1 MNSDRLSGLQRAA
14 VLLMCLGEETA
25 ARVFDELSDEDI
37 HRLTGS
43 MATIAHIP
51 LSIKNSV
58 LQQYMDD
65 QQQSAGLYFKGN
77 EFARNSIQA
86 TRSRERTESL
96 LNQHTDKIE
105 SRPFALLSSIKPQLV
120 ADIIHEE
127 HPQTIALILST
138 QSSDYASEVITFLPE
153 ESQADIVHR
162 IAKLEHVSVEILDTL
177 EAYLEQEIGKMVH
190 DSQKEIAG
198 FDRAVELLSRMK
210 HNLNTSIQGQLEE
223 TDSHLAR
230 RLRNKMFTFEAM
242 ADLDDRILQS
252 ILRKI
257 NNESLALALKTASDR
272 LKQRFF
278 SNMSSRAVEM
288 IRDDLDSMGPIRLTE
303 VEAMQQAIVK
313 TAMKLQE
320 EDSLTSDNG
329 KDNVIS

>member
-1 MNSDRLSGLQRAA
+1 
-14 VLLMCLGEETA
+14 
-25 ARVFDELSDEDI
+25 
-37 HRLTGS
+37 
-43 MATIAHIP
+43 
-51 LSIKNSV
+51 
-58 LQQYMDD
+58 
-65 QQQSAGLYFKGN
+65 
-77 EFARNSIQA
+77 
-86 TRSRERTESL
+86 
-96 LNQHTDKIE
+96 
-105 SRPFALLSSIKPQLV
+105 
-120 ADIIHEE
+120 
-127 HPQTIALILST
+127 
-138 QSSDYASEVITFLPE
+138 
-153 ESQADIVHR
+153 
-162 IAKLEHVSVEILDTL
+162 
-177 EAYLEQEIGKMVH
+177 MVH

-210 HNLNTSIQGQLEE
+210 HNLNTSILGQLED
-223 TDSHLAR
+223 TDSDLAGR
-230 RLRNKMFTFEAM
+230 IRKKMFTFEAL

-288 IRDDLDSMGPIRLTE
+288 IRDDLDSLGPIRLTE

-329 KDNVIS
+329 QENVIA

>member
-25 ARVFDELSDEDI
+25 ARVFDQLSDDDI

-43 MATIAHIP
+43 MAAIDHIP
-51 LSIKNSV
+51 LSLKNSV
-58 LQQYMDD
+58 LQQYIDD
-65 QQQSAGLYFKGN
+65 QQRSAGLYFKGN
-77 EFARNSIQA
+77 EFAKKSIHA
-86 TRSRERTESL
+86 TRSADRTESL
-96 LNQHTDKIE
+96 LSQHIAKIE
-105 SRPFALLSSIKPQLV
+105 SKPFALLPSMKPQLV

-138 QSSDYASEVITFLPE
+138 QSSDYASEVIYCLPE
-153 ESQADIVHR
+153 EIQADIVYR
-162 IAKLEHVSVEILDTL
+162 IAKLEYVSVEILDTL
-177 EAYLEQEIGKMVH
+177 EEYLEEEIGKMVH
-190 DSQKEIAG
+190 DTQKEIAG

-210 HNLNTSIQGQLEE
+210 HNLNISILGQLED
-223 TDSHLAR
+223 TDSDLAHR
-230 RLRNKMFTFEAM
+230 IRKKMFTFEAL

-252 ILRKI
+252 ILRRI
-257 NNESLALALKTASDR
+257 NNESLALALKTASDK

-288 IRDDLDSMGPIRLTE
+288 IRDDLDTLGPMRLTE
-303 VEAMQQAIVK
+303 VEAMQQSIVK

-329 KDNVIS
+329 KENVI